1 MRIVITGA
9 AGNIGRIATEE
20 LEGDHDLVLVDRRP
34 MQGRSSIVGD
44 LSSDPASSRLRRR
57 TRWETAFED
66 ADVVLHMAAVLHGVS
81 FRPHAWP
88 RIRRDNIDATWN
100 ILAAAARYRV
110 PRVVLGSSGWAIRVI
125 DHEREAAG
133 EGEAGIG
140 SDVPPR
146 PLTTYGLS
154 KAFGEIAGR
163 MFVDEGRFRSLIAVR
178 IGHCPP
184 DGRPS
189 ANAWLRRRWVG
200 RRDMASLIRRC
211 VEADVEGYH
220 VIYGVSAPDSPY
232 DLTHT
237 RHLLDWIP
245 EQGVETQPD

>member
-20 LEGDHDLVLVDRRP
+20 LEGDHDLVLVDRRRLP
-34 MQGRSSIVGD
+34 GRSSIVAD
-44 LSSDPASSRLRRR
+44 LSSDPRPSRLRRR
-57 TRWETAFED
+57 TSWDAALED
-66 ADVVLHMAAVLHGVS
+66 ASVVLHLAALLSPHS
-81 FRPHAWP
+81 FRVDGWE
-88 RIRRDNIDATWN
+88 RIKRHNIEATWN
-100 ILAAAARYRV
+100 VLCAAARHHV
-110 PRVVLGSSGWAIRVI
+110 PRVVFGSSGWAVRATDNDRERSDGKVGRI
-125 DHEREAAG
+125 D
-133 EGEAGIG
+133 
-140 SDVPPR
+140 SDAPPR
-146 PLTTYGLS
+146 PLLTYGLS
-154 KAFGEIAGR
+154 KAFGENAGQ
-163 MFVDEGRFRSLIAVR
+163 MFVDEGRLRSFIAVR

-245 EQGVETQPD
+245 EQGVETRPD